1 MKDEA
6 ARQGHPANTIID
18 ASESSRGSGWLCRCG
33 NEKPKPAAAATP
45 VYTVVSWFE
54 PRCPWCKS
62 SWRDR
67 IGEAS

>member
-1 MKDEA
+1 MRNEA
-6 ARQGHPANTIID
+6 ALPGRPANTNID
-18 ASESSRGSGWLCRCG
+18 ASESSRGPGWLCRCG
-33 NEKPKPAAAATP
+33 NGQPKAGAATP

-54 PRCPWCKS
+54 PKCPFCGS